1 LSNHENNINNE
12 IKDIWKALTNLD
24 KADVQTAAL
33 CHAIVAM
40 LIDKGIGSQEEIAK
54 EMEKSIPKV
63 MAVRKEIV
71 DAIVDPYAITN
82 KATKKE
88 TIH

>member
-1 LSNHENNINNE
+1 METE
-12 IKDIWKALTNLD
+12 IKNIWKALSNLD
-24 KADVQTAAL
+24 KADIQTAAL

-40 LIDKGIGSQEEIAK
+40 LIDKGIGSQEEIAE
-54 EMEKSIPKV
+54 EMEKSISKV

-71 DAIVDPYAITN
+71 EALSDPLTILDEDQ
-82 KATKKE
+82 KKR

>member
-1 LSNHENNINNE
+1 MNTE
-12 IKDIWKALTNLD
+12 IKKIWKALSNLD
-24 KADVQTAAL
+24 KADIQTAAL

-40 LIDKGIGSQEEIAK
+40 LIEKGIGSQEEIAE

-63 MAVRKEIV
+63 MAVREEII
-71 DAIVDPYAITN
+71 AALSDPQTGLN
-82 KATKKE
+82 ATPEKK